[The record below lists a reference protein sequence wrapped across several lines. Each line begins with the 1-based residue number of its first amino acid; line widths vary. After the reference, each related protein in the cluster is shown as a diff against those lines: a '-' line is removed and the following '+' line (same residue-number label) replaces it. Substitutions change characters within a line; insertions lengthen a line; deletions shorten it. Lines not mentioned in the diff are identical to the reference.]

1 MKTSSLLDNL
11 EYNDTKPAV
20 KVLFET
26 KTTKEIRIA
35 LKGGQVMKEHKTPYA
50 IVVEMFEGNLDFGV
64 KGEVFNLKRGDI
76 LSLDGG
82 VPHDLK
88 AISDCIVRLT
98 LAKEDSVDRVLSVPT
113 DFVYKKQ

>member
-1 MKTSSLLDNL
+1 MKTSSLLKNL
-11 EYNDTKPAV
+11 EYNNSKPAV

-35 LKGGQVMKEHKTPYA
+35 LKEGQIMKEHKTPYA
-50 IVVEMFEGNLDFGV
+50 IVVEMFEGNLNFGV
-64 KGEVFNLKRGDI
+64 EGEIYNLTRGDI

-88 AISDCIVRLT
+88 ATSDCIVRLT
-98 LAKEDSVDRVLSVPT
+98 LSKQDSVDRVLSVPT
-113 DFVYKKQ
+113 DFVYEK